1 MKKQLTLIAVIF
13 ALFLGSQNMLAQ
25 NAIEIDRAANA
36 KTKELRK
43 TIKIDDSK
51 LEAIF
56 QAYKTYE
63 KTYQRIDDD
72 LKANAEQLN
81 KINTILDGELKE
93 ILNEEQFIRYLS
105 IYREI

>member
-1 MKKQLTLIAVIF
+1 MKKQLTLIAFTF

-25 NAIEIDRAANA
+25 NAIDIDRAANA

-51 LEAIF
+51 LESIF

-63 KTYQRIDDD
+63 KTYQRIDDN
-72 LKANAEQLN
+72 LQANAEQLN
-81 KINTILDGELKE
+81 KINTILDAELKE
-93 ILNEEQFIRYLS
+93 ILNEDQFVRYLK

>member
-1 MKKQLTLIAVIF
+1 MKKQLTLIAFTF
-13 ALFLGSQNMLAQ
+13 ALFLGSQNMIAQ
-25 NAIEIDRAANA
+25 NKIDIDRAANA

-51 LEAIF
+51 LESIF

-63 KTYQRIDDD
+63 KTYQNIDDN
-72 LKANAEQLN
+72 LQANAEQLN
-81 KINTILDGELKE
+81 KINTILDAELKE
-93 ILNEEQFIRYLS
+93 ILNEDQFVRYLK